1 LATQVLDQSTTTAV
15 QRSPA
20 LINFIESLSSSK
32 DTRDAYME
40 NLKMFM
46 KFHNTKD
53 PQELL
58 KWDPKIIESRIIA
71 YIVSARNRGRAQR
84 SINMYYSILKH
95 FFKMNDVVLNWDK
108 VKRFVGKANGKKAND
123 RPYTHAEIH
132 KLLEHATPRERVLI
146 LLMCSAGLRSG
157 GIPGL
162 KVGHLRRIED
172 FGQKIYEITVYAGT
186 DDEYT
191 TYCTP
196 ECAAAIDTYLQ
207 FRKTRLH
214 ETITD
219 ETPLV
224 INIEN
229 KDMPRNCRDT
239 SQAITVQNVKQV
251 IYRLLRDVGIRN
263 TENKKQMYSGDRH
276 QTATC
281 HSLRKF
287 FRSQLKFAGVDH
299 LDAETLLGH
308 STGLVGIYTKIPEEQ
323 LIQSYLRAVN
333 NLTIDESNR
342 LREKV
347 KKLEL
352 DASQLDY
359 LTKRFAE
366 LEKKIDLSG
375 SGSSGS

>member
-1 LATQVLDQSTTTAV
+1 
-15 QRSPA
+15 
-20 LINFIESLSSSK
+20 
-32 DTRDAYME
+32 
-40 NLKMFM
+40 
-46 KFHNTKD
+46 
-53 PQELL
+53 
-58 KWDPKIIESRIIA
+58 
-71 YIVSARNRGRAQR
+71 
-84 SINMYYSILKH
+84 
-95 FFKMNDVVLNWDK
+95 
-108 VKRFVGKANGKKAND
+108 
-123 RPYTHAEIH
+123 
-132 KLLEHATPRERVLI
+132 
-146 LLMCSAGLRSG
+146 
-157 GIPGL
+157 
-162 KVGHLRRIED
+162 
-172 FGQKIYEITVYAGT
+172 
-186 DDEYT
+186 
-191 TYCTP
+191 
-196 ECAAAIDTYLQ
+196 
-207 FRKTRLH
+207 
-214 ETITD
+214 
-219 ETPLV
+219 V